1 MGGLRAKPAT
11 WTARRWI
18 TLVLTLAAAASL
30 DMIASPAVADE
41 PEWQHWQ
48 QRHQTAIRAVEHAR
62 RRYGSALAAYEK
74 ARHRQSV
81 RGEKKKAVL
90 AEREEAREAWANAER
105 QLVEFR
111 DEARRAGV
119 PPGYLRD
126 APTEPLPSA

>member
-1 MGGLRAKPAT
+1 MGQLREKPAT
-11 WTARRWI
+11 LTARRWT
-18 TLVLTLAAAASL
+18 TLVLALLAAASL
-30 DMIASPAVADE
+30 ELIAFPAVANE
-41 PEWQHWQ
+41 LEWRHWQ
-48 QRHQTAIRAVEHAR
+48 KRNQNTIRAVDHAR

-74 ARHRQSV
+74 ARHRRSV

-90 AEREEAREAWANAER
+90 AEREAAREAWAKAER

>member
-1 MGGLRAKPAT
+1 MRRLRTKPAT
-11 WTARRWI
+11 STARSWI
-18 TLVLTLAAAASL
+18 TLVLALVAVASL
-30 DMIASPAVADE
+30 DMIASPAVANE
-41 PEWQHWQ
+41 LEWRHWQ
-48 QRHQTAIRAVEHAR
+48 KRNQTTIRSVDHAR

-74 ARHRQSV
+74 ARHRRSV

-90 AEREEAREAWANAER
+90 AEREKAQEAWTEAER
-105 QLVEFR
+105 RLVEFR

>member
-1 MGGLRAKPAT
+1 MLA
-11 WTARRWI
+11 
-18 TLVLTLAAAASL
+18 LLAAASH

-48 QRHQTAIRAVEHAR
+48 QRHQTAIRAVDHAR

-74 ARHRQSV
+74 ARHRRSV

-90 AEREEAREAWANAER
+90 AEREEAREAWAKAEL
-105 QLVEFR
+105 QLVEVR
-111 DEARRAGV
+111 EKARHAGV

>member
-1 MGGLRAKPAT
+1 MGRLRAEPAT

-18 TLVLTLAAAASL
+18 TLVLALVAAASL

-41 PEWQHWQ
+41 LEWRHWQ
-48 QRHQTAIRAVEHAR
+48 KRNQTAIRAVDHAR

-74 ARHRQSV
+74 ARHRRSV
-81 RGEKKKAVL
+81 RGEKKKAIL
-90 AEREEAREAWANAER
+90 AERKEAREAWARAER

-111 DEARRAGV
+111 DKARRAGV